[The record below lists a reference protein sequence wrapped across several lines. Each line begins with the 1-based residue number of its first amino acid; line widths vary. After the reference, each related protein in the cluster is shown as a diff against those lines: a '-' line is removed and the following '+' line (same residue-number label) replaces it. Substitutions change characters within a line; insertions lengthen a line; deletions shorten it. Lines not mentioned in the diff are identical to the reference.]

1 MNVPHDRLSGTP
13 GQPALDWTGRWA
25 LSGEHLL
32 DAIGGAQGRDA
43 AQSEDLDAIASLTS
57 ALEIAVESG
66 SWIALTDV
74 PLLAGHD
81 DDSLRLQQRERVLAE
96 NVASIARICE
106 RFVTRLGERAELMPV
121 SRVKRPARRALER
134 LSAHTED
141 WAARSLSG
149 PVPRRALAVTRVEDA
164 DLYENRMVTELVHP
178 ILGSALGDRIRRLRR
193 LSSDLADLER
203 ARDEGTHFR
212 RRRLYSFWGADTV
225 RAAES
230 SVAAAETLE
239 VLEGLAAWIQSLRGS
254 SLGVALQ
261 GRRTGQRT
269 LRNTNVIANDRHYR
283 AAGVVWSAYERE
295 PEVAE
300 SPEDRRTRILGRHR
314 TFDHYALGLIIRA
327 LDDLGYTPVEDE
339 LPAPGDSTR
348 VRGSWGDAI
357 IERSPDGVLVLTSRG
372 ESTRFVPLLDLIGP
386 SDDHPTIA
394 QRWKSLADATRA
406 RSVVLYLAASRAV
419 RTLPHDLATEM
430 LSAGQDAETPNAPL
444 WGVPVSPL
452 ETTSLERVARAVAI
466 ALMPPAVLNYPAEV
480 RIAGERVPRRL
491 IEHVLNADIGQRGLS
506 PLFHRAGADALAV
519 RRPLTA
525 REQSALEVLSFDLLD
540 RAKSPGRERDV
551 MEQIGLLGS
560 SISDAAMA
568 LTPLLV
574 CPLCH
579 AQADASQVG
588 REGDV
593 FAVTCR
599 SCEAR
604 WGHERCGSCGERFP
618 IIEPE
623 RGVPNPEVIGPGWV
637 ERVYGQDALASPC
650 WARTVGGRYVCT
662 TCRSCSLA
670 GTPEGRGCVR
680 CEPAS
685 RDHPE
690 RRAIGR
696 RTT

>member
-1 MNVPHDRLSGTP
+1 MTFPHDRLSGRP
-13 GQPALDWTGRWA
+13 GRPAQDWTGRWA
-25 LSGEHLL
+25 LNGDHLL
-32 DAIGGAQGRDA
+32 DAVGVAQGRDA
-43 AQSEDLDAIASLTS
+43 AQSEDLDAIGSLES
-57 ALEIAVESG
+57 ALELAVGSG

-74 PLLAGHD
+74 PLLAGHE
-81 DDSLRLQQRERVLAE
+81 DDSFTLQHRERVLAE
-96 NVASIARICE
+96 NIASISRVCE
-106 RFVTRLGERAELMPV
+106 RFVTRLGERAELLPV

-149 PVPRRALAVTRVEDA
+149 PVPRRALAVTREEDA

-212 RRRLYSFWGADTV
+212 RRRLYSFWGADAV

-230 SVAAAETLE
+230 SIAAAETLR
-239 VLEGLAAWIQSLRGS
+239 VLEALAAWIQSLRGS
-254 SLGVALQ
+254 SLGVALR
-261 GRRTGQRT
+261 GRRTGQRS

-283 AAGVVWSAYERE
+283 AAGLVWSAYERE
-295 PEVAE
+295 PEAAE
-300 SPEDRRTRILGRHR
+300 SPDEQRTRFLGRHR

-339 LPAPGDSTR
+339 LPMPDAPTR
-348 VRGSWGDAI
+348 ARGSWGDAF
-357 IERSPDGVLVLTSRG
+357 IERRTDGVLVLTSRG
-372 ESTRFVPLLDLIGP
+372 AATRFVPLLDVVGP
-386 SDDHPTIA
+386 SDDHPTVA
-394 QRWKSLADATRA
+394 RRWTTLVDATEA

-419 RTLPHDLATEM
+419 RTLPQDLAMEM
-430 LSAGQDAETPNAPL
+430 LSAGQDAKTATAPL

-466 ALMPPAVLNYPAEV
+466 ALMSPAILDYPAEV

-491 IEHVLNADIGQRGLS
+491 IEHVMNADLGQRGLS
-506 PLFHRAGADALAV
+506 PLFHRSGADALAV
-519 RRPLTA
+519 RRPLTM
-525 REQSALEVLSFDLLD
+525 REQSALDVLCRHLAD
-540 RAKSPGRERDV
+540 RAKTPGRERD
-551 MEQIGLLGS
+551 MATQIGSLGGA
-560 SISDAAMA
+560 ILAAA
-568 LTPLLV
+568 TSLTPLLI

-579 AQADASQVG
+579 AQADTSQVG
-588 REGDV
+588 RDGDV

-604 WGHERCGSCGERFP
+604 WGHERCGSCGDRVP

-623 RGVPNPEVIGPGWV
+623 HGVPNPEVTGPGWV

-650 WARTVGGRYVCT
+650 WARTVAGRYVCT
-662 TCRSCSLA
+662 ECRSCSLE
-670 GTPEGRGCVR
+670 GTPEGANCAR
-680 CEPAS
+680 CHPP
-685 RDHPE
+685 DHNSLRQP
-690 RRAIGR
+690 RQ
-696 RTT
+696 